1 MIYLTPE
8 SWLALA
14 SVFALGAMSP
24 GPSLAIVMRNTISG
38 GRSQGLATGIGH
50 GLGFGIYAFLAALG
64 IATALSLHESVELFL
79 KIGGTILLLWLS
91 YSFLKSASSGTKE
104 TNESDEYDNSEL
116 TGFLQGFLIALF
128 NPKILAWMLA
138 LYAPFIEADLGIET
152 LIGMGIL
159 GMSIDTTWYIS
170 VATILSSGK
179 TIDKIKSNSH
189 IIDGAMGILMLIF
202 ALILNIDSFNFQL

>member
-138 LYAPFIEADLGIET
+138 LYAPFIEADLDIET

>member
-1 MIYLTPE
+1 VIYLTPE

>member
-1 MIYLTPE
+1 MILLTPE

-202 ALILNIDSFNFQL
+202 ALILNIDIFNF